1 MDGAALVWGKT
12 ARMKVLVYANCQST
26 AIGMMLGRLL
36 DAEIIK
42 VPAVQNIPLG
52 EKQAF
57 MAKVA
62 EAGIVVHQ
70 PIGAGFVAST
80 DELRDT
86 FPDKT
91 FVSFPS
97 VYFAG
102 LFPQVCGLKHFEYGT
117 INGPL
122 VAYHDARIA
131 RSFLRGHTIAECIS
145 GLNEHDPSLLAHFDP
160 MFAEAETREAEL
172 DVQCMDIVRDEF
184 RNQQLFYTFNHPTN
198 FLLFGIASRIA
209 RVLGKTPTSSVEDF
223 PKPFL
228 NGTIAAVPSTIAEH
242 YDLAWRQPLYALGT
256 NEIPDDKLVE
266 DFYHTYSG
274 FEDFAEVCRRNPT
287 RVSLPLFARS

>member
-1 MDGAALVWGKT
+1 
-12 ARMKVLVYANCQST
+12 
-26 AIGMMLGRLL
+26 
-36 DAEIIK
+36 
-42 VPAVQNIPLG
+42 
-52 EKQAF
+52 
-57 MAKVA
+57 
-62 EAGIVVHQ
+62 
-70 PIGAGFVAST
+70 
-80 DELRDT
+80 
-86 FPDKT
+86 
-91 FVSFPS
+91 
-97 VYFAG
+97 
-102 LFPQVCGLKHFEYGT
+102 
-117 INGPL
+117 
-122 VAYHDARIA
+122 
-131 RSFLRGHTIAECIS
+131 
-145 GLNEHDPSLLAHFDP
+145 
-160 MFAEAETREAEL
+160 
-172 DVQCMDIVRDEF
+172 MDIVRDEF